1 MANTETRRI
10 NVNKGE
16 VLPLTFDLT
25 KWGASAPG
33 TPTVPEVIDLST
45 RKNVA
50 STVASSPSIV
60 NTTDFQVTFAN
71 FDKGRDY
78 AAYLQWVEGS
88 ITHRLKVNLR
98 AGRDA

>member
-10 NVNKGE
+10 NVNRGE

-33 TPTVPEVIDLST
+33 SPTVPEVIDLST

-50 STVASSPSIV
+50 ATVAADPEIV
-60 NTTDFQVTFAN
+60 KTTDFQVTFQN

-78 AAYLQWVEGS
+78 AAYLQWIEGS
-88 ITHRLKVNLR
+88 VTHCLKVNLR

>member
-1 MANTETRRI
+1 MNRGETI
-10 NVNKGE
+10 V
-16 VLPLTFDLT
+16 LTFDLT

-45 RKNVA
+45 RKDVG
-50 STVASSPSIV
+50 STVASSPTIV

-71 FDKGRDY
+71 LDKKRDY

-88 ITHRLKVNLR
+88 NTQRLKVNLR
-98 AGRDA
+98 CGKDA